1 MSRTKDWTKEE
12 DHILKENYPHHR
24 SDWPGWEKLLPN
36 RSSAARRARANRL
49 LVRKPKQRGASW
61 SEDDE
66 RLLLINLIRLSR
78 TLDRSPLAVV
88 RHAEYL
94 VRSADSRVRLKSAA
108 I

>member
-1 MSRTKDWTKEE
+1 MNQRKEWTREE
-12 DHILKENYPHHR
+12 DRILKENYPRHR

-36 RSSAARRARANRL
+36 RSTAARRARANRL
-49 LVRKPKQRGASW
+49 LVRKPRQRGASW

-66 RLLLINLIRLSR
+66 RMLLIEIIRLSKA
-78 TLDRSPLAVV
+78 LDRSPLAVV

-94 VRSADSRVRLKSAA
+94 VRSAGSRVRLKSAA